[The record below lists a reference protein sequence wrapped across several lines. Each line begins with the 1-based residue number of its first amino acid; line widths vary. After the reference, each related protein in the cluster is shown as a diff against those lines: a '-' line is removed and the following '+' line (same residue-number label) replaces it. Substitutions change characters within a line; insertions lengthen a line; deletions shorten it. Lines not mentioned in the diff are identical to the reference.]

1 MNNKEAIIW
10 LNGFQQFGVKL
21 GLERITKLC
30 NNLDN
35 PQNNYKIIH
44 VGGTNGKGSVCCFL
58 GSILSSGG
66 YKTGIYTS
74 PHLQRINE
82 RFVIDGKEISEKDF
96 VYLIEKIKPIVE
108 EMKKEGEPPTYF
120 EILTAMAFQYFND
133 KEVEFAVIEVGLG
146 GRFDATNI
154 VNPILT
160 IITNVTLDHQD
171 VLGENVGDIA
181 YEKAGIIKEDIPLI
195 TGVQDDILRVIQTK
209 AKENNSETTIIT
221 EDNWKRLS
229 NDNYGQEFLIKGL
242 LKDYKINTKLL
253 GRFQGKNI
261 AIALNAIE
269 NLQLK
274 GVYITEENIFEG
286 LEKTTFT
293 GRIEIIKENPTIIV
307 DGAHNIEGFKVLTK
321 TLKNDFNY
329 NKLILVV
336 GILSDKKIFEMLKV
350 IIPISDIIITTKSK
364 NKRACSPIK
373 LKEIIV
379 NLNFQKKVIIKDQVN
394 EAIEYAKS
402 LAQQDDLICITGSLF
417 TVGEAL
423 EYLKN

>member
-1 MNNKEAIIW
+1 MEYKEAINW

-35 PQNNYKIIH
+35 PQNNYKLIH
-44 VGGTNGKGSVCCFL
+44 VGGTNGKGSVCRFL
-58 GSILSSGG
+58 GSILSSSG

-82 RFVIDGKEISEKDF
+82 RFVIDGLEISENDF
-96 VYLIEKIKPIVE
+96 ANFIKKIKTIVE

-133 KEVEFAVIEVGLG
+133 KNVEFAIIEVGLG

-154 VNPILT
+154 VKPILT
-160 IITNVTLDHQD
+160 IITNVTLEHQD

-181 YEKAGIIKEDIPLI
+181 YEKAGIIKEGIPLI
-195 TGVQDDILRVIQTK
+195 TGVQRDILRVIENK
-209 AKENNSETTIIT
+209 AKENNSEITIIN
-221 EDNWKRLS
+221 EDNLKRLS
-229 NDNYGQEFLIKGL
+229 NDIYGQEFLIKGL
-242 LKDYKINTKLL
+242 LKDYEINTKLL

-274 GVYITEENIFEG
+274 GVYITETNIFEG
-286 LEKTTFT
+286 IEKTTFT
-293 GRIEIIKENPTIIV
+293 GRIEIIKENPTIII
-307 DGAHNIEGFKVLTK
+307 DGAHNIEGFKVLTE
-321 TLKNDFNY
+321 TLKNDFKY

-336 GILSDKKIFEMLKV
+336 GILSDKKIFEMLK
-350 IIPISDIIITTKSK
+350 IILPISDIIITTKST
-364 NKRACSPIK
+364 NKRAFSPLK
-373 LKEIIV
+373 LKEIIEK
-379 NLNFQKKVIIKDQVN
+379 LNFQKKVIIKNQVD
-394 EAIEYAKS
+394 EAIEYARSIAKNK
-402 LAQQDDLICITGSLF
+402 DLICITGSLF

-423 EYLKN
+423 EYFKN